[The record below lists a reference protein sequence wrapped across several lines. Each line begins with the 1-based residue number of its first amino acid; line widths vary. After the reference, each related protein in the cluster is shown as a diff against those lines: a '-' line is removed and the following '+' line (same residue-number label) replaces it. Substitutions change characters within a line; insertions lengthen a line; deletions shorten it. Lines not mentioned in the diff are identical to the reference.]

1 MTALAKPVRVLT
13 VYGRRGLGKGCSYSY
28 SPSFLPFCS
37 RHLLT
42 SALFPI
48 PEMLQNVQDERPDC
62 SQGRN
67 YKDDSFQHRRYLLYR
82 STARYRLASAAGHY
96 SRCGR
101 AILRRFKGRPLNSL
115 MRNGL
120 RVRQARRFDY
130 GASEATLAGKSVG
143 EWPRQRFALAHGQN
157 APPDVTITVLIQYG
171 Q

>member
-1 MTALAKPVRVLT
+1 MPLRGAIMTALAKPVRVLT

-67 YKDDSFQHRRYLLYR
+67 YKDDSFQHRRYLL
-82 STARYRLASAAGHY
+82 TEAPPATGLLAPQVIIAAAGE
-96 SRCGR
+96 
-101 AILRRFKGRPLNSL
+101 RF
-115 MRNGL
+115 
-120 RVRQARRFDY
+120 
-130 GASEATLAGKSVG
+130 
-143 EWPRQRFALAHGQN
+143 
-157 APPDVTITVLIQYG
+157 
-171 Q
+171 